1 MQKLQL
7 ITDYILFDTISELN
21 KQDQELMNLAIA
33 SRKQAYSPY
42 SNFSVGA
49 AILLDNDE
57 IVIGSNQENAAY
69 PSGMCAERVAIY
81 SAGSKYP
88 KNTILKLAISA
99 SSSLKE
105 ITIPVAPCGACRQ
118 AISEYEINQN
128 TPIEIFFMGASGK
141 IIKVNSLKDLLPL
154 GFDKSFLK

>member
-1 MQKLQL
+1 MKKLQL
-7 ITDYILFDTISELN
+7 ITDYILYDTISELD

-33 SRKQAYSPY
+33 SRKQAYAPY

-118 AISEYEINQN
+118 AISEYEVNQDM
-128 TPIEIFFMGASGK
+128 PIEIFFMGASGK

>member
-7 ITDYILFDTISELN
+7 ITDYILFDTISELDI
-21 KQDQELMNLAIA
+21 QDQELMNLAIE
-33 SRKQAYSPY
+33 SRKQAYAPY

-49 AILLDNDE
+49 AILLNNGK

-88 KNTILKLAISA
+88 RVSILKLAISA

-105 ITIPVAPCGACRQ
+105 IIQPVAPCGACRQ
-118 AISEYEINQN
+118 AISEYEVNQK
-128 TPIEIFFMGASGK
+128 TPIEIFFMGELGK

-154 GFDKSFLK
+154 SFDKSFL

>member
-7 ITDYILFDTISELN
+7 ITDYILFDTISELDI
-21 KQDQELMNLAIA
+21 QDQKLMNLAIKY
-33 SRKQAYSPY
+33 RKQAYAPY

-49 AILLDNDE
+49 VILLDNDK
-57 IVIGSNQENAAY
+57 IVMGSNQENAAY

-88 KNTILKLAISA
+88 NNAIVKLAISA
-99 SSSLKE
+99 SSSHKE
-105 ITIPVAPCGACRQ
+105 ITRPVAPCGSCRQ
-118 AISEYEINQN
+118 AISEYEVNQE
-128 TPIEIFFMGASGK
+128 TPIEIFFMGESGK

-154 GFDKSFLK
+154 SFDKSFL